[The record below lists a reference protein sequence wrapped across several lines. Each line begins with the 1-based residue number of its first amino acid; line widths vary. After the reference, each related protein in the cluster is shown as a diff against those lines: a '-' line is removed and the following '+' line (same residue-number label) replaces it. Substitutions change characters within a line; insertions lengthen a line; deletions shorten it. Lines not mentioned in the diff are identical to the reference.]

1 MAKSQSKWNKI
12 YQKQRNNQLMRAWNK
27 TKKEAT
33 IVGERHYKNILA
45 KR

>member
-1 MAKSQSKWNKI
+1 MAKSQSRWNKV

-27 TKKEAT
+27 TKKEV
-33 IVGERHYKNILA
+33 ISSEQRYNQNLLD

>member
-1 MAKSQSKWNKI
+1 MVKSQSRWNRI

-33 IVGERHYKNILA
+33 IVGERYYKNILA

>member
-27 TKKEAT
+27 TKKEV
-33 IVGERHYKNILA
+33 IFSGQRYNQNLLG

>member
-1 MAKSQSKWNKI
+1 MAKSQSRWNRI

-27 TKKEAT
+27 TKKEVASS
-33 IVGERHYKNILA
+33 GQRYHQNILA

>member
-12 YQKQRNNQLMRAWNK
+12 YQKQRSNQLMRAWNK
-27 TKKEAT
+27 TKKEVV
-33 IVGERHYKNILA
+33 IVGRGCYKNILG

>member
-1 MAKSQSKWNKI
+1 MAKSQSRWNRI

-27 TKKEAT
+27 TKKEVT
-33 IVGERHYKNILA
+33 FSEQRYNQNILG

>member
-1 MAKSQSKWNKI
+1 MAKSQNRWNRI

-27 TKKEAT
+27 SKKGAREC
-33 IVGERHYKNILA
+33 GQRYNQNILG